1 MNPTSDINPP
11 IPDSHHATIR
21 PQNPIRKETI
31 VAIPKISGGLGA
43 DLLPSRKK
51 LINPNRQTTNHIAP
65 TTRAA
70 KRIVLM
76 GVFFRETFLIS
87 VMTHR
92 IKVTNKLVQNN
103 GLQVNNDKYHKSV
116 TTLRMSMLYLSQILI
131 ETIQI
136 MKTNEKKSFLATTP
150 SAVLALLTFFGA
162 LILLFGIGEGI
173 GGEIGGALAYIL
185 SDLVIAV
192 CCFFIVK
199 QNPGSIWYVPII
211 CNLMGIIA
219 AIVEPNFWISSMWI
233 YVSIGWV
240 LSIVASIIGALKG
253 KKIAISE
260 NL

>member
-1 MNPTSDINPP
+1 
-11 IPDSHHATIR
+11 
-21 PQNPIRKETI
+21 
-31 VAIPKISGGLGA
+31 
-43 DLLPSRKK
+43 
-51 LINPNRQTTNHIAP
+51 
-65 TTRAA
+65 
-70 KRIVLM
+70 
-76 GVFFRETFLIS
+76 
-87 VMTHR
+87 
-92 IKVTNKLVQNN
+92 
-103 GLQVNNDKYHKSV
+103 
-116 TTLRMSMLYLSQILI
+116 
-131 ETIQI
+131 
-136 MKTNEKKSFLATTP
+136 MKTNGKKSFLTTTP